1 MATIQGVFDEMFA
14 NWDIRRPPDATTLKR
29 PGRIRKAGWSISY
42 VFEEDYLEYY
52 AEHRMTNPRH
62 ARIYSDGRVEGLDA
76 PREFIV
82 IPAGA
87 DEAAEQQAREDYYA
101 YNRRVY
107 AELRAKGL
115 VDYC

>member
-1 MATIQGVFDEMFA
+1 MDNIHGIFDKMFA
-14 NWDIRRPPDATTLKR
+14 NWDIHLPPDATTLKR
-29 PGRIRKAGWSISY
+29 PGRISQAGWFISY
-42 VFEEDYLEYY
+42 VFGEDYLEYY
-52 AEHRMTNPRH
+52 AVHRMTNPRH
-62 ARIYSDGRVEGLDA
+62 GKIYADGRVEGLEA

-87 DEAAEQQAREDYYA
+87 DEAAERRAREDYYA

-115 VDYC
+115 VDN